1 MDYTDKYVI
10 TEDDFDNDFHK
21 IVYGSIYK
29 LHELGAESITLDAI
43 GDFLSTRPKYQA
55 IYVAQ
60 KGDKWIKEAS
70 LHSDNTTFDYYY
82 GRLKKM
88 SLLRAYDRYG
98 FDVSDIYDPD
108 NILDTKKRQLQEEWL
123 DNASLEKI
131 AQRIDD
137 KIEEIKYQYVAEM
150 ENDAYQAGNN
160 IDELI
165 DDLLE
170 HPEVGAPLFGPLINT
185 VTRGARLNKFYL
197 RSAATGVGNLR
208 TILLNSYN

>member
-1 MDYTDKYVI
+1 
-10 TEDDFDNDFHK
+10 
-21 IVYGSIYK
+21 
-29 LHELGAESITLDAI
+29 
-43 GDFLSTRPKYQA
+43 
-55 IYVAQ
+55 
-60 KGDKWIKEAS
+60 
-70 LHSDNTTFDYYY
+70 
-82 GRLKKM
+82 M

-123 DNASLEKI
+123 DNASLENI

-137 KIEEIKYQYVAEM
+137 KIEEIKYQYVPEM

-197 RSAATGVGNLR
+197 RSAA
-208 TILLNSYN
+208 S